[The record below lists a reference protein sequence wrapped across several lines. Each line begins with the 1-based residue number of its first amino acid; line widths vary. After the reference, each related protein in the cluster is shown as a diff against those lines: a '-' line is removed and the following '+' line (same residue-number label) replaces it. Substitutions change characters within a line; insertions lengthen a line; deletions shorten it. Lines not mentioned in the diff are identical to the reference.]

1 MILKLPDHFDQNE
14 WFIIVV
20 ILVSLIMYKV
30 LPKRFPK
37 AITAIIVLYSIAMP
51 KILDHTIAVKPYNL
65 YDLTD
70 SGQYELF
77 DLIMYAIYPPF
88 GYLFIYIYDYFKF
101 KGIRFVMYIFFWS
114 IASIGME
121 FIANQLHVFNYHGW
135 RLIYSLPIYTAI
147 MIINVFLFNFSINYF
162 RANFQ
167 IQNTEIK

>member
-1 MILKLPDHFDQNE
+1 MILKLPVHFDQNE

-70 SGQYELF
+70 SSKYELF

-101 KGIRFVMYIFFWS
+101 KGIRFAMYIFFWS

-135 RLIYSLPIYTAI
+135 KLIYSLPIYTVI
-147 MIINVFLFNFSINYF
+147 MIINVFLFNFTINYY

>member
-1 MILKLPDHFDQNE
+1 
-14 WFIIVV
+14 
-20 ILVSLIMYKV
+20 

-51 KILDHTIAVKPYNL
+51 KVLDHTIAVKPYNL

-70 SGQYELF
+70 SSKYELF

-135 RLIYSLPIYTAI
+135 RLIYSLPIYTVI
-147 MIINVFLFNFSINYF
+147 MII
-162 RANFQ
+162 
-167 IQNTEIK
+167 